1 MPARPRRAGP
11 AQSSSQPVTP
21 LCRKSSGARSKP
33 WVTVVQSR
41 RLCCDLALHRLDF
54 SGTARRPGSRR
65 AKTAFG
71 RHTDMP
77 RGGRPHRPTAA
88 ADGGRPSKE
97 AARDVRNRGQG
108 TAVGLAKAR

>member
-1 MPARPRRAGP
+1 
-11 AQSSSQPVTP
+11 
-21 LCRKSSGARSKP
+21 
-33 WVTVVQSR
+33 VTVVQSR

-77 RGGRPHRPTAA
+77 LVARAIGPEVRPDLH
-88 ADGGRPSKE
+88 GV
-97 AARDVRNRGQG
+97 RDPM
-108 TAVGLAKAR
+108 GLDME